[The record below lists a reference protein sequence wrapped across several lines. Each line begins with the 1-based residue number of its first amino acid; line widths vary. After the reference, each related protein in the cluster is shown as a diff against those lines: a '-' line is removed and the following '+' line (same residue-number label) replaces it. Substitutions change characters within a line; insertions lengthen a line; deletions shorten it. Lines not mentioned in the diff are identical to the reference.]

1 MDEILEEVYTLLDLY
16 FRIETGRW
24 IVRTYKEV
32 SGEDPV
38 LNRQIYREEILEKI
52 IEKLQ
57 ELPSL

>member
-24 IVRTYKEV
+24 IVRTCKEV
-32 SGEDPV
+32 SEEDPV

>member
-16 FRIETGRW
+16 FRIETGHW

-32 SGEDPV
+32 SDENPT